1 MAGKRSPE
9 LLAIPLVAAAVVWFG
24 VLFWAV
30 IAMTTVS
37 WVVFAVVNVAM
48 VAGVFVLILK
58 RRRAHFPS
66 SRERAVPPSDG
77 VYRLLV
83 LADGGAAAAAIRE
96 QLADAAGGKRAE
108 AFVIAPTV
116 ASRVDWLTGDQA
128 VYDRAAGELDE
139 TLAALESVGIDA
151 RGRVGAADPVQA
163 AADGL
168 REFPADAI
176 VLVTRSDGS
185 SWLEAGVLE
194 TLRSRAGLPV
204 RHVAVERV

>member
-1 MAGKRSPE
+1 MTRKRSPE

-24 VLFWAV
+24 VLFWA
-30 IAMTTVS
+30 ATASTTLS
-37 WVVFAVVNVAM
+37 WVVFAIVNVVM
-48 VAGVFVLILK
+48 VVVVFALILK
-58 RRRAHFPS
+58 RRRAQFPS
-66 SRERAVPPSDG
+66 AGERAAPPSDG

-83 LADGGAAAAAIRE
+83 LADGGGAAGAIRE

-151 RGRVGAADPVQA
+151 HGRVGAADPVQA

-176 VLVTRSDGS
+176 VLVTRPDGA
-185 SWLEAGVLE
+185 SWLEEGVLE
-194 TLRSRAGLPV
+194 TLQSRAGVPV
-204 RHVAVERV
+204 KHVAVERV

>member
-1 MAGKRSPE
+1 MSRKRSPE

-30 IAMTTVS
+30 TAMTTVA
-37 WVVFAVVNVAM
+37 WVVFAIVNVAM
-48 VAGVFVLILK
+48 VVAVFALVLE
-58 RRRAHFPS
+58 RRRAQFPS
-66 SRERAVPPSDG
+66 SRERAAPRSDG

-83 LADGGAAAAAIRE
+83 LADGGGAAGAIRE
-96 QLADAAGGKRAE
+96 QLADAAGGRRAE

-116 ASRVDWLTGDQA
+116 SSRVDWLTGDQA

-139 TLAALESVGIDA
+139 TLVALESVGIDA
-151 RGRVGAADPVQA
+151 HGRVGAADPVQA

-176 VLVTRSDGS
+176 VLVTRPDGS

-194 TLRSRAGLPV
+194 TLQSRAGVPV
-204 RHVAVERV
+204 KHVAVERV

>member
-1 MAGKRSPE
+1 MTGKRSPE

-24 VLFWAV
+24 VLFWA
-30 IAMTTVS
+30 ATATTTLS

-48 VAGVFVLILK
+48 VVVVFALILE
-58 RRRAHFPS
+58 RRRARFPS
-66 SRERAVPPSDG
+66 PSERAAPPSDG

-83 LADGGAAAAAIRE
+83 LADGGGAAGAIRE
-96 QLADAAGGKRAE
+96 QLADAAGGKRAA

-128 VYDRAAGELDE
+128 AYDRAAGELDE

-151 RGRVGAADPVQA
+151 HGRVGAADPVQA

-176 VLVTRSDGS
+176 VLVTRPDGA
-185 SWLEAGVLE
+185 SWLEEGVLE
-194 TLRSRAGLPV
+194 TLQSRAGVPV

>member
-1 MAGKRSPE
+1 M
-9 LLAIPLVAAAVVWFG
+9 VAAAVVWFG

-30 IAMTTVS
+30 TATSALS
-37 WVVFAVVNVAM
+37 WVVFAVVNVAI
-48 VAGVFVLILK
+48 VVLAFALIL
-58 RRRAHFPS
+58 RRRQANFPS
-66 SRERAVPPSDG
+66 SAERAAAPSDD

-83 LADGGAAAAAIRE
+83 LADGGGAAGAIRE
-96 QLADAAGGKRAE
+96 QLADTAGGKRAE
-108 AFVIAPTV
+108 AFVIAPTT

-151 RGRVGAADPVQA
+151 HGRVGAADPVQA

-176 VLVTRSDGS
+176 VLVTRPSDS
-185 SWLEAGVLE
+185 TWLEQGVLE
-194 TLRSRAGLPV
+194 TLQARAGVPV
-204 RHVAVERV
+204 SHVAGDERA